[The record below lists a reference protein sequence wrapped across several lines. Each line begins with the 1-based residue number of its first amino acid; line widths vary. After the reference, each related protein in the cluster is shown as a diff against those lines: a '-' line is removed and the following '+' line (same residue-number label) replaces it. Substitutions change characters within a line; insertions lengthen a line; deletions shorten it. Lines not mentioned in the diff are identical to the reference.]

1 MIYNDLQIIAKS
13 KGIMIKDLAD
23 RLGFT
28 SNGLKRSIET
38 GKFPIEKVMPLCQI
52 VGITVGEF
60 FGETPQV
67 TTGNYAAHIIG
78 GNTQNSN
85 EAIMALREELKEQR
99 NLIKEKDKQIDRLL
113 GIIEKGKKQ

>member
-1 MIYNDLQIIAKS
+1 MIYSDLQIIAKS
-13 KGIMIKDLAD
+13 KGIMIKEIAEK
-23 RLGFT
+23 LGLT
-28 SNGLKRSIET
+28 SNGLKRSIES

-52 VGITVGEF
+52 LGITVGEF

-85 EAIMALREELKEQR
+85 EAIIALKDQLRE
-99 NLIKEKDKQIDRLL
+99 KDRQINRLL
-113 GIIEKGKKQ
+113 SIIEKSKGTST